1 MTVTVKEVR
10 DFLNNLS
17 EQRVPPETV
26 AKQIEVATEKITN
39 ESASAVTATTKNTAI
54 LVYASYLTYF
64 AYVTE
69 YERSAG
75 VVPGFMV
82 GHLELLRQL
91 AEGFL
96 RYAGKGSPTFLPEV
110 AVTESLEE

>member
-1 MTVTVKEVR
+1 MAVLTKDVR

-17 EQRVPPETV
+17 EQRVGPDV
-26 AKQIEVATEKITN
+26 IAKQIVIATEKVTN
-39 ESASAVTATTKNTAI
+39 ESSSAVTATTKNTAI
-54 LVYASYLTYF
+54 LVYASYLTYM

-91 AEGFL
+91 TEDFL
-96 RYAGKGSPTFLPEV
+96 RYTRKGSPVFQPEV
-110 AVTESLEE
+110 ATTESLEE